1 MELTDVMT
9 QIHLLDIYRTFHPNS
24 KVYSSSQQVI
34 ESSQKLI
41 TNLVTK
47 QVSPH
52 IRNLKLRL
60 YPIRSP
66 WIKVGFQKYQKTES
80 LQNQGN

>member
-9 QIHLLDIYRTFHPNS
+9 QIHLLVIYRTFHPNS
-24 KVYSSSQQVI
+24 KVNYSSQHVI
-34 ESSQKLI
+34 ESSQNLI

-52 IRNLKLRL
+52 IRNLKFRL

-66 WIKVGFQKYQKTES
+66 WIKVGFQQHQKKES
-80 LQNQGN
+80 LQSQGN